1 MLPAGGATA
10 SPGFPF
16 FLKDLAFLILLKFV
30 SEVTAA
36 EREMLLL
43 PEDDDEEEEAGG
55 REVMRVQRQIP
66 FSQRER
72 KAGCRNFFWKSYTS
86 C

>member
-1 MLPAGGATA
+1 MA
-10 SPGFPF
+10 
-16 FLKDLAFLILLKFV
+16 LLKFA
-30 SEVTAA
+30 SEVMAA

-43 PEDDDEEEEAGG
+43 PEEEEDEEEAGG
-55 REVMRVQRQIP
+55 RGRMRVQRQVP

>member
-1 MLPAGGATA
+1 M
-10 SPGFPF
+10 
-16 FLKDLAFLILLKFV
+16 ILLKFV
-30 SEVTAA
+30 SEATAA

-43 PEDDDEEEEAGG
+43 PEEDEEEEEEAGG
-55 REVMRVQRQIP
+55 GGRMRVQRQIP

-72 KAGCRNFFWKSYTS
+72 KAGCRSFFWKSYTS